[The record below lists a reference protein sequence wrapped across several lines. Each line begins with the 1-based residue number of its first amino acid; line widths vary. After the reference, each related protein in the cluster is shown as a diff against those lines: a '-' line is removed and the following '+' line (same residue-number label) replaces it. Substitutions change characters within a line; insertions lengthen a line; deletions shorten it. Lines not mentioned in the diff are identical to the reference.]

1 MSQRP
6 RRTARQ
12 RLQDILDAIT
22 RIELYT
28 SGKSYDDFVADL
40 MLRDSVERNI
50 ERLSE
55 ASRHLPATLIES
67 ESEIPWRA
75 IADIGN
81 VFRHAYDDVN
91 ADMIWRVVV
100 RDLGPLKIAIRNLID
115 RTNGQ
120 QTK

>member
-1 MSQRP
+1 MNQRP
-6 RRTARQ
+6 RRTALQ
-12 RLQDILDAIT
+12 RLQDISDAIA

-28 SGKSYDDFVADL
+28 GGKSYADFVADL

-55 ASRHLPATLIES
+55 ASRHLPTTLTEG

-91 ADMIWRVVV
+91 AEMIWRVVV
-100 RDLGPLKIAIRNLID
+100 RDLGPLKIAIQNMID
-115 RTNGQ
+115 RTDRPK
-120 QTK
+120 TK

>member
-12 RLQDILDAIT
+12 RLHDIQDAIA
-22 RIELYT
+22 RIETYT
-28 SGKSYDDFVADL
+28 YGKTAENFAADA

-55 ASRHLPATLIES
+55 ASRHLPKELTDLHPD
-67 ESEIPWRA
+67 IPWRA

-81 VFRHAYDDVN
+81 VFRHAYDDL
-91 ADMIWRVVV
+91 DITMTWLVVE
-100 RDLGPLKIAIRNLID
+100 RDLPPLKAAIARLIEHL
-115 RTNGQ
+115 
-120 QTK
+120 KE

>member
-12 RLQDILDAIT
+12 RLQDILDAIE
-22 RIELYT
+22 RIETYT
-28 SGKSYDDFVADL
+28 RGKSYQDFAADL

-55 ASRHLPATLIES
+55 ASRHLPDSLTDIHK
-67 ESEIPWRA
+67 EIPWRA

-81 VFRHAYDDVN
+81 VFRHAYDDL
-91 ADMIWRVVV
+91 DIEMTWRVIE
-100 RDLGPLKIAIRNLID
+100 RDLSPLKKAVENLI
-115 RTNGQ
+115 GQ
-120 QTK
+120 IEE